1 MSRLARWCFDHRRRV
16 VVIWLL
22 VAVVLLGVSRAAG
35 SNFNAALSLPDT
47 DSQAAVS
54 LLTQNFPAAA
64 GEGDQV
70 VIQATAG
77 AAIRSAPVRAAVTA
91 ALAKVAKVP
100 GVESADGPHVHVS
113 AEGQSITNS
122 ERPTLGASVAVGI
135 VAALIILLIVFGGAL
150 LASLLPLA
158 GTAVALVIGLCLVRL
173 LTHAFD
179 VASQSIDLAVLIG
192 LGVGVDYGLFILS
205 RHRSAVKAGRSYRE
219 AAAEAA
225 NTSGRTVL
233 FAGAT
238 VCIAL
243 LGQLAL
249 GVSFLYGPSAAAA
262 IAVALT
268 MASSLTFLPATLG
281 FLGPKVLSRSERA
294 ALAGDGPAGN
304 GAAGLGLRWARF
316 VEARRA
322 LVALGALVVV
332 VVIALPVLG
341 LLLGTSDSGTDP
353 PSWITHQAYAALAE
367 GFGPGF
373 NGPLQLAGQVSS
385 PAGVAAFGHLL
396 TVVAHTPGV
405 ASVTQPIRSPNG
417 TAILATVYP
426 VTSPQAIQ
434 TVDLVDHL
442 RNQLIPRAGQGT
454 SLVVHV
460 GGETATNIDFS
471 HVLGGKLPLF
481 IAVVVL
487 LAFVLLAAVFRS
499 LLVPV
504 VASVLNLLSVGAA
517 LGAINAVFNW
527 GWGASLLG
535 LTGTGPIDAFLPVI
549 MFSVL
554 FGLSMDYEV
563 FTVGRMHEEW
573 RRLSRSGT
581 GDIKSGTRPE
591 VQRNHLAVA
600 VGQAKSNRIIIAAA
614 GIMIL
619 VFGSFLLGGHR
630 LLQEFGFGLAFSVL
644 IDALVIRSL
653 LLPAAMHLIGPA
665 NWALPNRLDRMLPH
679 LDIEPGQED
688 PALKT
693 GEEIDAI
700 GIG

>member
-1 MSRLARWCFDHRRRV
+1 VSRLARWCFDHRRRV

-22 VAVVLLGVSRAAG
+22 AAVVLLGVSRAAG
-35 SNFNAALSLPDT
+35 SNFTAALSLPNT

-77 AAIRSAPVRAAVTA
+77 AAIDSAPVRAAVTA
-91 ALAKVAKVP
+91 ALDKVAKVP
-100 GVESADGPHVHVS
+100 GVASVASPYAADGAGQISRDDTIAFARVTWDTQSASITTADADHLITTAESADGPDVHVS
-113 AEGQSITNS
+113 VEGQSITNS
-122 ERPTLGASVAVGI
+122 ERPTLGASVAVGV
-135 VAALIILLIVFGGAL
+135 VAALIILLLIFGGAV

-192 LGVGVDYGLFILS
+192 LGVGVDYGLFIIS
-205 RHRSAVKAGRSYRE
+205 RHRGAVKAGRSYRE

-243 LGQLAL
+243 LGQFAL
-249 GVSFLYGPSAAAA
+249 GVNFLYGPSAAAA

-268 MASSLTFLPATLG
+268 MVSSLTFLPAMLG
-281 FLGPKVLSRSERA
+281 FLGAKVLSRKERA
-294 ALAGDGPAGN
+294 ALAGDGPAGP

-332 VVIALPVLG
+332 VVIALPV
-341 LLLGTSDSGTDP
+341 
-353 PSWITHQAYAALAE
+353 
-367 GFGPGF
+367 
-373 NGPLQLAGQVSS
+373 
-385 PAGVAAFGHLL
+385 
-396 TVVAHTPGV
+396 
-405 ASVTQPIRSPNG
+405 
-417 TAILATVYP
+417 
-426 VTSPQAIQ
+426 
-434 TVDLVDHL
+434 

-499 LLVPV
+499 LLIPV

-573 RRLSRSGT
+573 RRLHRPGT
-581 GDIKSGTRPE
+581 GDIASGGRE
-591 VQRNHLAVA
+591 VQFNHLAVA
-600 VGQAKSNRIIIAAA
+600 LGQAKSNRIIIAAA

-630 LLQEFGFGLAFSVL
+630 LLQEFGFGLAFAVL

-653 LLPAAMHLIGPA
+653 LLPAVMHLIGPA
-665 NWALPNRLDRMLPH
+665 NWALPNRLDHMLPH
-679 LDIEPGQED
+679 LDIEPGQEED
-688 PALKT
+688 PDLKI
-693 GEEIDAI
+693 GEGMDAI

>member
-22 VAVVLLGVSRAAG
+22 AAVVLLGVSRAAG
-35 SNFNAALSLPDT
+35 SNFTAALSLPNT

-77 AAIRSAPVRAAVTA
+77 AAIDSAPVRAAVTA
-91 ALAKVAKVP
+91 ALDKVAKVP
-100 GVESADGPHVHVS
+100 GVASVASPYAADGAGQISRDDTIAFARVTWDTQSASITTADADHLITTAESADGPDVHVS
-113 AEGQSITNS
+113 VEGQSITNS
-122 ERPTLGASVAVGI
+122 ERPTLGASVAVGV
-135 VAALIILLIVFGGAL
+135 VAALIILLLIFGGAV

-192 LGVGVDYGLFILS
+192 LGVGVDYGLFIIS
-205 RHRSAVKAGRSYRE
+205 RHRGAVKAGRSYRE

-243 LGQLAL
+243 LGQFAL
-249 GVSFLYGPSAAAA
+249 GVNFLYGPSAAAA

-268 MASSLTFLPATLG
+268 MVSSLTFLPAMLG
-281 FLGPKVLSRSERA
+281 FLGAKVLSRKERA
-294 ALAGDGPAGN
+294 ALAGDGPAGP

-332 VVIALPVLG
+332 VVIALPV
-341 LLLGTSDSGTDP
+341 
-353 PSWITHQAYAALAE
+353 
-367 GFGPGF
+367 
-373 NGPLQLAGQVSS
+373 
-385 PAGVAAFGHLL
+385 
-396 TVVAHTPGV
+396 
-405 ASVTQPIRSPNG
+405 
-417 TAILATVYP
+417 
-426 VTSPQAIQ
+426 
-434 TVDLVDHL
+434 

-499 LLVPV
+499 LLIPV

-573 RRLSRSGT
+573 RRLHRPGT
-581 GDIKSGTRPE
+581 GDIASGGRE
-591 VQRNHLAVA
+591 VQFNHLAVA
-600 VGQAKSNRIIIAAA
+600 LGQAKSNRIIIAAA

-630 LLQEFGFGLAFSVL
+630 LLQEFGFGLAFAVL

-653 LLPAAMHLIGPA
+653 LLPAVMHLIGPA
-665 NWALPNRLDRMLPH
+665 NWALPNRLDHMLPH
-679 LDIEPGQED
+679 LDIEPGQEED
-688 PALKT
+688 PDLKI
-693 GEEIDAI
+693 GEGMDAI